1 MSIYH
6 KIQFLKRFKD
16 VYYIDYRM
24 FILLT
29 YLYIIFILTIIFI
42 YNGYR
47 ETRNLLL
54 LNKVETSKLLM
65 KIHDRFEIFEDVETD
80 KMGVII
86 SYTIYDKL

>member
-1 MSIYH
+1 MSKYH

-29 YLYIIFILTIIFI
+29 YLYIIFILTIVFI
-42 YNGYR
+42 YNGYS

-54 LNKVETSKLLM
+54 LNKVETSKLLI
-65 KIHDRFEIFEDVETD
+65 KINDRFDILEYLETD
-80 KMGVII
+80 KMGIII

>member
-1 MSIYH
+1 MSKYH

-54 LNKVETSKLLM
+54 LNKVETSELLM